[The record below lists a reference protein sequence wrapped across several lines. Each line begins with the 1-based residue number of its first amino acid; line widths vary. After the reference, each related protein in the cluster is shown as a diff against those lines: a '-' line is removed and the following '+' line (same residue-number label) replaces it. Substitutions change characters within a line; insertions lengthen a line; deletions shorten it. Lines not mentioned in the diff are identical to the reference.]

1 MLITILKIY
10 LIIGVCLIAPITTF
24 LFLTTEEVSLPNAIL
39 LGIIN
44 IIHLPIKI
52 IYNTVGSVL
61 LLILNGLSFLA
72 GLLIPFDEEEFL
84 DELDK
89 EYLSIDDE
97 ELEKLIEEEKLGV
110 LLEELSLEELS
121 LEELSKEED
130 KNNE

>member
-24 LFLTTEEVSLPNAIL
+24 LFLTTEEVPLPNAIL

-52 IYNTVGSVL
+52 ICNTVCSIL

-72 GLLIPFDEEEFL
+72 GFLIPFDEEDFL

-97 ELEKLIEEEKLGV
+97 EHEKLIEEEKLGV

-121 LEELSKEED
+121 KEEE

>member
-24 LFLTTEEVSLPNAIL
+24 LFLTTEEVPLPNAIL

-44 IIHLPIKI
+44 IIHLPIKT
-52 IYNTVGSVL
+52 IYNIVCSVL

-72 GLLIPFDEEEFL
+72 GFLIPFDEEDFL

-89 EYLSIDDE
+89 GYLSIDDE
-97 ELEKLIEEEKLGV
+97 EYEKLIEEEKLEV
-110 LLEELSLEELS
+110 LLK
-121 LEELSKEED
+121 ELSKEED